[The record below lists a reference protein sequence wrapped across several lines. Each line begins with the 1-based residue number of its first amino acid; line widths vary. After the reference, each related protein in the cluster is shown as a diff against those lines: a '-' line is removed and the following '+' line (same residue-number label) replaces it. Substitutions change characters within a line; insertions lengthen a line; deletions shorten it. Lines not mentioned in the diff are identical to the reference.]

1 MATLISIIVPV
12 YNEEELIN
20 NTVTGLLNEATNWE
34 YEFEIIFVNDGSTDK
49 TYEYLKKESEKNA
62 RIKILNFSRN
72 FGHQMA
78 FTAGLDFAKG
88 DAVIVI
94 DGDLQDPPSVMSKF
108 INKWE
113 EGYHV
118 VYGKRIKRKGETIF
132 KLFTAN
138 LFYRLLDYLSDI
150 NIPRD
155 AGDFRLMDRIVV
167 DKINTMRE
175 RHRFIRG
182 MVTWVGF
189 NQTSVDYIRDERLA
203 GETKYPFKKM
213 LNFAFDGIFSFSITP
228 IKFTI
233 LLGTF
238 TVVLSFIGIIW
249 AILSRLFTQGW
260 VSGWTTLIIAILL
273 SGGIQLIS
281 IGILGQYIGRT
292 FEQIKDRPLYIIK
305 DKINLDE

>member
-1 MATLISIIVPV
+1 MATFISIIVPV

-20 NTVTGLLNEATNWE
+20 NTVTSLLNEATNWE

-118 VYGKRIKRKGETIF
+118 VYGKRIKRKGETVF

-150 NIPRD
+150 NIPKD
-155 AGDFRLMDRIVV
+155 VGDFRLMDRIVV

-260 VSGWTTLIIAILL
+260 VSGWTTLIIAILF